1 VAKKKPAVSPL
12 TLKQILR
19 VGVTALR
26 WAYANEIIPIDPT
39 IRLPAYSSKSKKRG
53 VLTPEE
59 AMALFRLRWNDTRY
73 FLANLVGMTTGLR
86 IAEILALRMED
97 IGEKYLAVDRSFSL
111 VDGLKTTKTEEPR
124 TVPIVPQIRDA
135 LRRLGGTNPHGDGF
149 IFYSDKPGKPLDQH
163 EPLKALKK
171 MLVRMKIGDNW
182 LECTKDDTRE
192 ERDKKREAM
201 RPLIQEA
208 KEYWKKRNVVFHSWR
223 HFFSKNLAD
232 NIAIRKVML
241 ATGHKTEA
249 VFRSYADHTYE
260 SDLKE
265 VADAAD
271 KVFQPILPCKNG
283 EIEQVIQEPR
293 FDRKRLYEEVWIEPV
308 TVVAA
313 RYGITDTGLRKVCRR
328 LNVPHPP
335 LGYWA
340 KVKAGKAVEKPEL
353 PE

>member
-1 VAKKKPAVSPL
+1 VAKKNPALSPL

-26 WAYANEIIPIDPT
+26 WAYANEVIPADPT

-59 AMALFRLRWNDTRY
+59 AKALFNLHWKDRRY
-73 FLANLVGMTTGLR
+73 FLANLVAMTTGLR
-86 IAEILALRMED
+86 MAEILALHMENV
-97 IGEKYLAVDRSFSL
+97 GEKYLTIEHSFSL

-124 TVPIVPQIRDA
+124 AVPIVPQIRDA
-135 LRRLGGTNPHGDGF
+135 LRRLATINPHKDGF

-182 LECTKDDTRE
+182 LECTKDDTRD
-192 ERDKKREAM
+192 ERDKKREVM
-201 RPLIQEA
+201 KPLIQEA

-223 HFFSKNLAD
+223 HWYAKNLAD
-232 NIAIRKVML
+232 NIEIRKVML

-249 VFRSYADHTYE
+249 VFRNYSDHIYE

-265 VADAAD
+265 VAAAAD
-271 KVFQPILPCKNG
+271 KLFQPILPCKNG
-283 EIEQVIQEPR
+283 EIEQIVQEPR
-293 FDRKRLYEEVWIEPV
+293 FDRKKLYEEVWAEPV
-308 TVVAA
+308 TVVWMNGCLFWAFKPCFRIKPA
-313 RYGITDTGLRKVCRR
+313 TFFR
-328 LNVPHPP
+328 LTR
-335 LGYWA
+335 
-340 KVKAGKAVEKPEL
+340 L
-353 PE
+353 P